1 MQETISREVK
11 MNIIKKATLFGSVA
25 CMGITL
31 YAALGTSAGQTKAA
45 NLASEDMTNLTES
58 AQNMSNL
65 EMSIN
70 NLLIATNRINFI
82 NDNIISVG
90 RDYTF
95 SLRGLQ
101 NENMTQTEQNVL
113 NQGQTEQNSIVYD
126 GQFARN
132 NGDVRRMPP
141 APNVLNMELSRLN
154 TNAQNVRD
162 MLYSINLETARGTN
176 FADITKTLNMAA
188 DNLNSFSDL
197 ALNQNAK
204 DYPNARRLAFAS
216 VRISNNALEQIKRE
230 TNRNE
235 TTVNS
240 NASNQTNTTNETATL
255 NSTVSSSNVTNQSL
269 NNASLNRNN
278 GQNQTN
284 NSSMPTISNGR
295 IPDASITNYDR

>member
-31 YAALGTSAGQTKAA
+31 YAALGTGAGQTKAA
-45 NLASEDMTNLTES
+45 NLASEDMTTLTES

-101 NENMTQTEQNVL
+101 NEKVAQNSQNAS

-126 GQFARN
+126 GQFSRN
-132 NGDVRRMPP
+132 SGDVRKMPP
-141 APNVLNMELSRLN
+141 APNALNMELARLN
-154 TNAQNVRD
+154 TNAQNVRN
-162 MLYSINLETARGTN
+162 MLYSMNLETTRDIN

-240 NASNQTNTTNETATL
+240 NTTNENATL
-255 NSTVSSSNVTNQSL
+255 NSSALNSTVTNQSL
-269 NNASLNRNN
+269 NTASLNRNN
-278 GQNQTN
+278 SQNQTN
-284 NSSMPTISNGR
+284 DSGIPTISNGR